1 MAHGREEASRDVRIV
16 LRSRVILAPDRA
28 RAVASFLFSLLFAV
42 MGFFFIFIAACAGY
56 GFYRVLKSS
65 ERDRKYLSESRE
77 EVPLQLEHLAYDLQR
92 FARETRTLR
101 ISLEAPVRDVA
112 ELRRGQLNATAEDL
126 DSFDTMLM
134 NVSRAIA
141 DWLVGVD
148 RLNENDRRAMTDHGA
163 NPEPIRRALAEEGFA
178 FERKNM
184 KRAGSPPLDERLKA
198 IMSELAKVETALQAS
213 QRVYR

>member
-1 MAHGREEASRDVRIV
+1 MLAERGPGAADPRVTLW
-16 LRSRVILAPDRA
+16 LRAEPVG
-28 RAVASFLFSLLFAV
+28 SFLFSLLFAV

-65 ERDRKYLSESRE
+65 ERDRKYLAESRE
-77 EVPLQLEHLAYDLQR
+77 ESPLQLAHLGFALQVL
-92 FARETRTLR
+92 ARETRTLR

-112 ELRRGQLNATAEDL
+112 ELRNGQLNATAEDL

-141 DWLVGVD
+141 DWLVGID
-148 RLNENDRRAMTDHGA
+148 RLSENDRRALLDHGA
-163 NPEPIRRALAEEGFA
+163 NPEPIRQALTEEGFA
-178 FERKNM
+178 FERKNL
-184 KRAGSPPLDERLKA
+184 KRVGSPPLDERLKA
-198 IMSELAKVETALQAS
+198 IMLELGKVETALQAS

>member
-1 MAHGREEASRDVRIV
+1 M
-16 LRSRVILAPDRA
+16 LTLAPRDHV
-28 RAVASFLFSLLFAV
+28 VASFLFSLLFAV

-65 ERDRKYLSESRE
+65 ERDRKYLAESRE
-77 EVPLQLEHLAYDLQR
+77 DAPLQLAHLGVALQQL
-92 FARETRTLR
+92 ARETRTLR

-134 NVSRAIA
+134 NVSRSIA
-141 DWLVGVD
+141 EWLVGVD
-148 RLNENDRRAMTDHGA
+148 SLSDNDRRAMLDHGA
-163 NPEPIRRALAEEGFA
+163 NPEPIRQALTYEGFS
-178 FERKNM
+178 FERRNLK
-184 KRAGSPPLDERLKA
+184 KAGAPALDERLRA
-198 IMSELAKVETALQAS
+198 IMLELSKVETALQAS